1 MLNRIWG
8 EKFML
13 YYIIVTIVALCM
25 IFCIIEI
32 SYYNK
37 FQIYHIKI
45 SEALNNMDI
54 LFEKEKN
61 LLERCV
67 TIMKDANKKYKNE
80 NLLDN
85 LVKIQSKKIDRFEWN
100 HELTIALREYYGML
114 DLDKKLSEIES
125 LKNINEDLGE
135 IDNDLKATKKYYNDN
150 IVFYNKLVKCFPSSI
165 VAKLF
170 HYQKKEFFKDEKIE
184 TLEILKEK

>member
-1 MLNRIWG
+1 M
-8 EKFML
+8 
-13 YYIIVTIVALCM
+13 YYVIVGIVALFM
-25 IFCIIEI
+25 IFLMLEI

-37 FQIYHIKI
+37 FQVYHIKI

-61 LLERCV
+61 LLERCT
-67 TIMKDANKKYKNE
+67 TIIKDSNKKYKE
-80 NLLDN
+80 EILLDN
-85 LVKIQSKKIDRFEWN
+85 LIKIKNKKIDRFELN
-100 HELTIALREYYGML
+100 HQLTIALREYYGML
-114 DLDKKLSEIES
+114 DLDKKLSEIEA
-125 LKNINEDLGE
+125 LKNINEDLIE
-135 IDNDLKATKKYYNDN
+135 IDNDLNAAKKYYNDN

-170 HYQKKEFFKDEKIE
+170 HYKKEEFFKEEKIE